1 MEEKFI
7 EYYKNQSRFYSESIV
22 TYVAKNSEYKRK
34 KELCMPTNQGIPKE
48 KGIDHTVDL
57 IREGYPFIQN
67 RIKKYQSPIV
77 ISRVLGKRVIF
88 LSGVEAAK
96 VFYNDKYFK
105 RHGVAPMRVQKT
117 LFGKNAIQGLDGKE
131 HLKRKN
137 LFMSL
142 LTPEYEKQL
151 IELCVKNLDRQAKE
165 WEKKKSIKLFDES
178 KKVLFLSVCEWTAVP
193 YPKEKEKEFLE
204 DFGYMIYSFGR
215 IGSFY
220 RKGKRSRKCVEH
232 WIEQL
237 IKDVRLGMFAV
248 DKRTPLYQ
256 MSMCKDING
265 ELVDIKIAARE
276 LINLLRPIIAIA
288 TYITFVAVAL
298 YENPECKEKLK
309 KKDPIYLEMFCQEVR
324 RYYPF
329 SPFIG
334 AKVIKSF
341 RWNHCVFKKNTLVM
355 LDLYGMMHDEK
366 LWKQPY
372 TFNPDRFKKREKCLY
387 DLMPQGGGNI
397 HTGHRCAGDMI
408 TLKVMMAF
416 TDYLVNKIE
425 YTVPNQDLCI
435 PLNQIPTLPR
445 SGFIMKNVKMK
456 KVKKK
461 NIIKKNAKKKN
472 VEKKNIRTK
481 L

>member
-1 MEEKFI
+1 MSI
-7 EYYKNQSRFYSESIV
+7 NQRI
-22 TYVAKNSEYKRK
+22 
-34 KELCMPTNQGIPKE
+34 PTNQKIPKE
-48 KGIDHTVDL
+48 KGIDHTLDL
-57 IREGYPFIQN
+57 IKEGYPFIQK

-77 ISRVLGKRVIF
+77 ISRLFGKRAIF

-117 LFGKNAIQGLDGKE
+117 LFGKHAIQGLDGKE
-131 HLKRKN
+131 HLKRKQ

-151 IELCVKNLDRQAKE
+151 IDLCVLNLERKAKE
-165 WEKKKSIKLFDES
+165 WEKKPSIKLFDES
-178 KKVLFLSVCEWTAVP
+178 KKVLFISVCEWTAVP
-193 YPKEKEKEFLE
+193 YPKAKEKEILE

-215 IGSFY
+215 MGSYY

-237 IKDVRLGMFAV
+237 IEDVRTGKFVV
-248 DKRTPLYQ
+248 DASTPLYQ
-256 MSMCKDING
+256 MSMCRNTKG
-265 ELVDIKIAARE
+265 ELVNIKIAARE

-298 YENPECKEKLK
+298 YENPECKDKLK
-309 KKDPIYLEMFCQEVR
+309 KEDSLYLEMFCQEVR

-329 SPFIG
+329 SPFVG

-341 RWNHCVFKKNTLVM
+341 RWKQCVFKKNTLVL

-372 TFNPDRFKKREKCLY
+372 RFNPDRFKDRKECLY

-397 HTGHRCAGDMI
+397 QKGHRCAGDI
-408 TLKVMMAF
+408 LTLKVMMAF

-425 YTVPNQDLCI
+425 YTVPKQDLCI
-435 PLNQIPTLPR
+435 PLNKIPTLPR
-445 SGFIMKNVKMK
+445 SGFVMKNVRT
-456 KVKKK
+456 
-461 NIIKKNAKKKN
+461 II
-472 VEKKNIRTK
+472 
-481 L
+481 

>member
-1 MEEKFI
+1 MVR
-7 EYYKNQSRFYSESIV
+7 KNED
-22 TYVAKNSEYKRK
+22 KRK
-34 KELCMPTNQGIPKE
+34 KESCMSRYQRIPTNQKIPKE

-57 IREGYPFIQN
+57 IREGYPFVQK

-77 ISRVLGKRVIF
+77 NSRLFGKRVIF
-88 LSGVEAAK
+88 LSGVEEAK

-117 LFGKNAIQGLDGKE
+117 LFGKHAIQGLDGKE
-131 HLKRKN
+131 HLQRKQ

-142 LTPEYEKQL
+142 LAPEYEKQL
-151 IELCVKNLDRQAKE
+151 IDLCVLNLERKAKE
-165 WEKKKSIKLFDES
+165 WEKKPSIKLFDES
-178 KKVLFLSVCEWTAVP
+178 KKVLFLSVCEWTSVP
-193 YPKEKEKEFLE
+193 YPKAKEKEILE

-215 IGSFY
+215 IGSYY

-237 IKDVRLGMFAV
+237 IEDVRTGKFVV
-248 DKRTPLYQ
+248 DTSTPLYQ
-256 MSMCKDING
+256 MSMCRNTKG
-265 ELVDIKIAARE
+265 ELVNIKIAARE

-309 KKDPIYLEMFCQEVR
+309 KEDSLYLEMFCQEVR

-329 SPFIG
+329 SPFVG

-341 RWNHCVFKKNTLVM
+341 RWKQCVFKKNTLVL

-372 TFNPDRFKKREKCLY
+372 RFNPDRFKDRKKCLY

-397 HTGHRCAGDMI
+397 QKGHRCAGDI
-408 TLKVMMAF
+408 LTLKVMMAF

-425 YTVPNQDLCI
+425 YKVPKQDLCI
-435 PLNQIPTLPR
+435 PLNKIPTLPR
-445 SGFIMKNVKMK
+445 SGFNMKNVRT
-456 KVKKK
+456 
-461 NIIKKNAKKKN
+461 IK
-472 VEKKNIRTK
+472 
-481 L
+481 